1 MPEVVLLLPSL
12 ARSLSGDVLTEI
24 ELECTAALSGAR
36 PALWV
41 LLGRSWRAR
50 YAEVS
55 HN

>member
-1 MPEVVLLLPSL
+1 MLLPPL

-24 ELECTAALSGAR
+24 ELECSAALSGAS

-41 LLGRSWRAR
+41 LLGRSLRAR
-50 YAEVS
+50 CAEVS